1 MMMTL
6 PGPAAASI
14 TTAPALSVVVPAYNE
29 EAGIAA
35 CVEQLRAALQALAA
49 SWEIVVADDG
59 SRDRTADIVR
69 DLVAAD
75 PRVRLLAL
83 PHRGKGAT
91 VRDGLLAA
99 AGDWRYMADADLSTP
114 ADNIARFL
122 QVTCDHPGVSIVIG
136 SREAPGAERL
146 GEPWTRHVIGRVFNW
161 FVRAV
166 AVRGIHDT
174 QCGFK
179 LFRAA
184 AATALLPRLQTDGFA
199 FDVELLFLARRAGLE
214 VREVGVLWR
223 CRTDSRVAVSR
234 GAAAFWE
241 VLRIRG
247 RALAGRYDR
256 PPATA

>member
-1 MMMTL
+1 MMTL
-6 PGPAAASI
+6 PGPATASI

-69 DLVAAD
+69 DLAAAD

-122 QVTCDHPGVSIVIG
+122 QVTCDHPGVSIG
-136 SREAPGAERL
+136 
-146 GEPWTRHVIGRVFNW
+146 
-161 FVRAV
+161 
-166 AVRGIHDT
+166 D
-174 QCGFK
+174 
-179 LFRAA
+179 
-184 AATALLPRLQTDGFA
+184 
-199 FDVELLFLARRAGLE
+199 
-214 VREVGVLWR
+214 
-223 CRTDSRVAVSR
+223 
-234 GAAAFWE
+234 
-241 VLRIRG
+241 RI
-247 RALAGRYDR
+247 A
-256 PPATA
+256 